1 MDSTITN
8 IDGLRRVEQKPEAA
22 QGSNKLGKD
31 EFLKL
36 MMAQLGQQDPTAP
49 VDSQAF
55 VAQLAQFASLEL
67 AQNANT
73 SLESLLIAQTAS
85 NQTALTTFVGKD
97 VVFRT
102 DNITLEAGRG
112 ASGMAQL
119 GANAES
125 VTAVITD
132 AQGKTVRT
140 LQLGRQSAGP
150 LDIAWDG
157 RDDRGTVLPAG
168 TYKLRVTAK
177 DAQGGT
183 VGVEQRGTGHVNGVA
198 FENGV
203 PQLRI
208 GNISVSVA
216 DVVEIKERTGP

>member
-1 MDSTITN
+1 MDSTIRN
-8 IDGLRRVEQKPEAA
+8 IDGLRRVEDLPPAT

-73 SLESLLIAQTAS
+73 QLENLLIAQTAS

-102 DNITLEAGRG
+102 DSITLEAGLG
-112 ASGMAQL
+112 ALGAAQL

-140 LQLGRQSAGP
+140 LQLGRQPAGP
-150 LDIAWDG
+150 LSIPWDG
-157 RDDRGTVLPAG
+157 RDDRGTALPPG

-177 DAQGGT
+177 DAQGGS
-183 VGVEQRGTGHVNGVA
+183 VGVEQRGTGQVNGVA

-203 PQLRI
+203 PKLRI
-208 GNISVSVA
+208 GDTSVSVA
-216 DVVEIKERTGP
+216 DVVEIKERTAP